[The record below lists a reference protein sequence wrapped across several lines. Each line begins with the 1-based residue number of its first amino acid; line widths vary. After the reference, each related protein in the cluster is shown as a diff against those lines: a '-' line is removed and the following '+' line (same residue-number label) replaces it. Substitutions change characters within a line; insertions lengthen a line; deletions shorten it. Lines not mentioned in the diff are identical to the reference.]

1 MRLKEPIRRDR
12 IFNILCA
19 YLRLRDRRGMKHEE
33 VPIKDLVFMYGFKN
47 FSKTS
52 ELEEGLRQTYNWI
65 YRERVKTGQTPSKER
80 ITNMINSF
88 VC

>member
-1 MRLKEPIRRDR
+1 
-12 IFNILCA
+12 
-19 YLRLRDRRGMKHEE
+19 
-33 VPIKDLVFMYGFKN
+33 MYGFKN